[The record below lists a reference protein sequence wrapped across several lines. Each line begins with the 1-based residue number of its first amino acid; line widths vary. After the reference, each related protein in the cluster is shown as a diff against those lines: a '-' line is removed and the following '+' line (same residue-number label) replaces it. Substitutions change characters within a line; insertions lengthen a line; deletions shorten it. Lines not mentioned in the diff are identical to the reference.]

1 MKLKELLSDLNEGLL
16 YVKFKYD
23 NYREDPRPRVKV
35 LDFKYPG
42 IEGQKTYGQRED
54 LLGWNLNYF
63 SNKKEARK
71 AIDDIADFA
80 SLLAANKL
88 EMYKRIKSFYPEQ
101 AKFIR
106 RYNKTYIKG
115 MKERRGILWRRA
127 DVNDLAS
134 RTHDISNISIE

>member
-1 MKLKELLSDLNEGLL
+1 MKLKEILNEGLH

-23 NYREDPRPRVKV
+23 NYNEDPRPRVKV

-42 IEGQKTYGQRED
+42 QPEQKTYGQRED

-63 SNKKEARK
+63 SNKKEAK
-71 AIDDIADFA
+71 QAIDDIADFA

-88 EMYKRIKSFYPEQ
+88 EMYKRIKAFYPEQ

-106 RYNKTYIKG
+106 RYQRDYVKGIKTK
-115 MKERRGILWRRA
+115 KGILWRRA
-127 DVNDLAS
+127 DINDLANQEY
-134 RTHDISNISIE
+134 DITS